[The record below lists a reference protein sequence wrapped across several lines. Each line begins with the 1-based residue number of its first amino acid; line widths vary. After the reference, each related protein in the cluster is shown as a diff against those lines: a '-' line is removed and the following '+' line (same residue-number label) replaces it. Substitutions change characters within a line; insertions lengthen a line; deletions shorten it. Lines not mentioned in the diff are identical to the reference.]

1 MTIKTVYNIL
11 QKYYNHYMN
20 VLSISGNLK
29 RIWQFA
35 SRAAGN
41 NPQKVTPIHLLYGC
55 SLATDSL
62 ACALLNSE
70 GITSEQIA
78 ATPPAFF
85 ADKNV
90 NEILNLAETQSMVFN
105 QPEIY
110 SEALLYVLCTKCK
123 QTKAVI
129 DKINFGATQRL
140 VQKIINAVEGVSTN
154 QSVTPKVINNQT
166 TTIIA
171 TNVAQKTDIS
181 ITNSTTQPATSSQAN
196 VSINAEL
203 SPLLLEYGQDLTAK
217 ARQGKI
223 DRIIGRDEETNHLIE
238 ILCRKT
244 KNNPVLI
251 GEAGVGKSAI
261 IEGLAK
267 RIVEQQV
274 PDILKNKIVYS
285 LDVGLLLGGSKYRGE
300 LEGRLNK
307 VLQELKNRDDIIL
320 FIDEIHN
327 IVASGNKEG
336 EMSVAEILKPAL
348 ARGTL
353 RCVGATTIDEYRQ
366 YIEKDPALERRFD
379 PVVVYPPTPEQ
390 TLEIL
395 EGLKSGFENYHHVQ
409 INHSALNAAVLLSNR
424 YIFDRNL
431 PDKAI
436 DVLDKACAKAQI
448 KAGHT
453 MQIITD
459 NEIATVV
466 SEMTKIP
473 LHKINSNDQ
482 KNLMNL
488 EKDLQTL
495 IIGQDKAISVVAK
508 AVRRNRSGINDA
520 NRPIGSFFFLG
531 RTGVGK
537 TEVCK
542 QLSQILY
549 DTEKAFIKL
558 DMSEFSEAHSVS
570 KLVGAP
576 PGYVG
581 YDDGSNLC
589 NRVRHNPYCLVL
601 FDEIEKAHPDIYNLM
616 LQILDEGRLTDSHGK
631 VVSFRNAIIVMTS
644 NVGVNEIPNDR
655 EVTPTEEEQFVLNGM
670 RKKFSPEFIN
680 RIDSV
685 VVFNT
690 LTQPDIEKIV
700 ALQMQKLTKRLS
712 AVNVS
717 LHYTDAV
724 ITWIAAHGY
733 QKNYGVRPI
742 RRLIQTQ
749 IEDKI
754 SEQIITD
761 QIHFADIDIIDDAV
775 VVQSKR

>member
-1 MTIKTVYNIL
+1 
-11 QKYYNHYMN
+11 MN
-20 VLSISGNLK
+20 ISGNLK
-29 RIWQFA
+29 RILDFA

-41 NPQKVTPIHLLYGC
+41 NPQKVAPIHLLYGC
-55 SLATDSL
+55 SLTTDSL
-62 ACALLNSE
+62 ACVILNSE
-70 GITSEQIA
+70 GITA
-78 ATPPAFF
+78 DLLAKTPPAFF

-90 NEILNLAETQSMVFN
+90 NQVLNMAETQSMVFN

-110 SEALLYVLCTKCK
+110 SEALLYVLCSQCK
-123 QTKAVI
+123 QSQAVVN
-129 DKINFGATQRL
+129 KINPGAAQRIL
-140 VQKIINAVEGVSTN
+140 QKIILAVEDTDMEKLA
-154 QSVTPKVINNQT
+154 QPR
-166 TTIIA
+166 TTIQPVKPVSQSTVVTTA
-171 TNVAQKTDIS
+171 QTPVTSVNSVRTNT
-181 ITNSTTQPATSSQAN
+181 ATSN
-196 VSINAEL
+196 EL

-223 DRIIGRDEETNHLIE
+223 DRIIGRDEETDRLIE

-267 RIVEQQV
+267 RIAEQKV
-274 PDILKNKIVYS
+274 PDNLLNKIVYS
-285 LDVGLLLGGSKYRGE
+285 LDIGLILGGSKYRGE

-307 VLQELKNRDDIIL
+307 VLQELKERDDIIL

-327 IVASGNKEG
+327 IVTSGNKEG
-336 EMSVAEILKPAL
+336 EMSVAEILKPVL

-353 RCVGATTIDEYRQ
+353 RCVGATTIDEYRL

-379 PVVVYPPTPEQ
+379 PVMVYPPTLEQ
-390 TLEIL
+390 TVEIL
-395 EGLKSGFENYHHVQ
+395 EGLQPSFENYHHVQ
-409 INHSALNAAVLLSNR
+409 INHSALKAAVLLSNR

-436 DVLDKACAKAQI
+436 DVLDKACAKARI
-448 KAGHT
+448 KSGHNLS
-453 MQIITD
+453 IITE
-459 NEIATVV
+459 NEIAVV
-466 SEMTKIP
+466 VAEITKIP
-473 LHKINSNDQ
+473 LNKINAHDQ

-488 EKDLQTL
+488 ENDLQSV
-495 IIGQDKAISVVAK
+495 IIGQDKAISAVAK

-570 KLVGAP
+570 KIVGAP

-589 NRVRHNPYCLVL
+589 NRVRRNPYCLVL
-601 FDEIEKAHPDIYNLM
+601 FDEIEKAHADIYNLM

-644 NVGVNEIPNDR
+644 NVGVSEIPTDH
-655 EVTPTEEEQFVLNGM
+655 EVSLDEEEQYIMNGM

-680 RIDSV
+680 RIDNI

-690 LTQPDIEKIV
+690 LTQTDIEKIV
-700 ALQMQKLTKRLS
+700 ALQMKKLTKRLA

-717 LHYTDAV
+717 MQYTDAV
-724 ITWIAAHGY
+724 ITWLAVHGY

-754 SEQIITD
+754 SEQIITE
-761 QIHFADIDIIDDAV
+761 QIHFAEIDIIDDAV

>member
-1 MTIKTVYNIL
+1 
-11 QKYYNHYMN
+11 MN
-20 VLSISGNLK
+20 VLNVSGNIK

-41 NPQKVTPIHLLYGC
+41 NPQKITPIHLLYAC

-62 ACALLNSE
+62 ACAFLNSE
-70 GITSEQIA
+70 GITAERIA
-78 ATPPAFF
+78 ETPPAFF
-85 ADKNV
+85 ADKTV
-90 NEILNLAETQSMVFN
+90 NEILTLAETQSMIFN

-110 SEALLYVLCTKCK
+110 SEALLWVLCSKCK
-123 QTKAVI
+123 QTKSVI
-129 DKINFGATQRL
+129 DKINPGATRRIM
-140 VQKIINAVEGVSTN
+140 QKIANEVGGEKTESPQPKTVSN
-154 QSVTPKVINNQT
+154 QPITVSPSRP
-166 TTIIA
+166 A
-171 TNVAQKTDIS
+171 TN
-181 ITNSTTQPATSSQAN
+181 TNSLSSVSSQPVPPN
-196 VSINAEL
+196 PTLNNNADL
-203 SPLLLEYGQDLTAK
+203 SPVLLDYGQDLTAK

-223 DRIIGRDEETNHLIE
+223 DRIIGRDDETNRLIE

-274 PDILKNKIVYS
+274 PDNLQNKIIYS
-285 LDVGLLLGGSKYRGE
+285 LDIGLLLGGSKYRGE

-307 VLQELKNRDDIIL
+307 VLQELKGRDDIIL

-327 IVASGNKEG
+327 IVTSGNKEG
-336 EMSVAEILKPAL
+336 EMSVGEILKPAL

-379 PVVVYPPTPEQ
+379 PVMVYPPTPEQ
-390 TLEIL
+390 TVTIL
-395 EGLKSGFENYHHVQ
+395 EGLAPSFENYHHVQ
-409 INHSALNAAVLLSNR
+409 INHSALTAAVLLSNR

-436 DVLDKACAKAQI
+436 DVLDQACAKTRI
-448 KAGHT
+448 KAGHNLST
-453 MQIITD
+453 ITD
-459 NEIATVV
+459 AEIATVV

-473 LHKINSNDQ
+473 LNKINTSDQ

-488 EKDLQTL
+488 EKDLQSI
-495 IIGQDKAISVVAK
+495 IIGQDKAIDVIAR
-508 AVRRNRSGINDA
+508 AIRRNRSGINDA
-520 NRPIGSFFFLG
+520 NRPIGTFFFLG

-558 DMSEFSEAHSVS
+558 DMSEFSESHSVS
-570 KLVGAP
+570 KMVGAP

-601 FDEIEKAHPDIYNLM
+601 FDEIEKAHTDIYNLM

-631 VVSFRNAIIVMTS
+631 VVSFRNALIVLTS
-644 NVGVNEIPNDR
+644 NVGVNLIPTDHD
-655 EVTPTEEEQFVLNGM
+655 VPPAEEEKYILSGM
-670 RKKFSPEFIN
+670 HQKFSPEFIN
-680 RIDSV
+680 RIDNV

-690 LTQPDIEKIV
+690 LTKTDIEKIA

-717 LHYTDAV
+717 LRYSDAV
-724 ITWIAAHGY
+724 ITWIAQHGY
-733 QKNYGVRPI
+733 QKDYGVRPI

-754 SEQIITD
+754 SEQIIAD
-761 QIHFADIDIIDDAV
+761 QIHYAVIDIVDDDV
-775 VVQSKR
+775 VVQSRR

>member
-1 MTIKTVYNIL
+1 
-11 QKYYNHYMN
+11 MN

-35 SRAAGN
+35 NRAAGN

-55 SLATDSL
+55 SLTTDSL
-62 ACALLNSE
+62 ACAFLNSE
-70 GITSEQIA
+70 GITSERIA

-85 ADKNV
+85 ADKTAD
-90 NEILNLAETQSMVFN
+90 EILNLAETQGMVFN

-123 QTKAVI
+123 QTKAAI
-129 DKINFGATQRL
+129 DKINPGASKRI
-140 VQKIINAVEGVSTN
+140 VQKIINEIEGVSVEKTQQSRVTN
-154 QSVTPKVINNQT
+154 YQSVSNSTPQ
-166 TTIIA
+166 
-171 TNVAQKTDIS
+171 
-181 ITNSTTQPATSSQAN
+181 TNSNLMVNKNSERVTVPNSTVVTAG
-196 VSINAEL
+196 L
-203 SPLLLEYGQDLTAK
+203 SPLLSEYGQDLTTK

-274 PDILKNKIVYS
+274 PENLQNKIVYS

-307 VLQELKNRDDIIL
+307 VLQELKSRDDIIL

-336 EMSVAEILKPAL
+336 EMSVAEILKPVL

-353 RCVGATTIDEYRQ
+353 RCVGATTIDEYRE

-379 PVVVYPPTPEQ
+379 PVMVYPPTLEQ
-390 TLEIL
+390 TVEIL
-395 EGLKSGFENYHHVQ
+395 EGLKSSFENYHKVQ

-436 DVLDKACAKAQI
+436 DVLDKACAKTKI
-448 KAGHT
+448 KAGHNLST
-453 MQIITD
+453 ITD
-459 NEIATVV
+459 NEIATVI

-473 LHKINSNDQ
+473 LNKINADDQ

-488 EKDLQTL
+488 EKDLQAI
-495 IIGQDKAISVVAK
+495 IIGQNKAISVVAK
-508 AVRRNRSGINDA
+508 AIRRNRSGINDA

-570 KLVGAP
+570 KIVGAP

-581 YDDGSNLC
+581 YSDGSNLC
-589 NRVRHNPYCLVL
+589 NRVRRNPYCLVL
-601 FDEIEKAHPDIYNLM
+601 FDEIEKAHSDIYNLM

-631 VVSFRNAIIVMTS
+631 VVSFRNALIVLTS
-644 NVGVNEIPNDR
+644 NVGVNEIPNDC
-655 EVTPTEEEQFVLNGM
+655 ELTPEEEEQYILEGM

-680 RIDSV
+680 RIDNV

-690 LTQPDIEKIV
+690 LTQSDIEKIV

-717 LHYTDAV
+717 MHYTDAV
-724 ITWIAAHGY
+724 VTWLAIHGY

-754 SEQIITD
+754 SEQIITE
-761 QIHFADIDIIDDAV
+761 QIHFAEIDIVNDAV
-775 VVQSKR
+775 VVQSRR

>member
-1 MTIKTVYNIL
+1 MIN
-11 QKYYNHYMN
+11 
-20 VLSISGNLK
+20 ISGNLK
-29 RIWQFA
+29 RIWDFA
-35 SRAAGN
+35 LRAAGN
-41 NPQKVTPIHLLYGC
+41 NPQKVAPIHLLYGC
-55 SLATDSL
+55 SLVTDSL
-62 ACALLNSE
+62 ACVFLNSE
-70 GITSEQIA
+70 GVTSERIA

-85 ADKNV
+85 ADKTV
-90 NEILNLAETQSMVFN
+90 NQILTMAETQSMIFN

-110 SEALLYVLCTKCK
+110 SEALLYVLCSKCK

-129 DKINFGATQRL
+129 DKINAGAAQRIM
-140 VQKIINAVEGVSTN
+140 QKIINEVEGVTVPKSA
-154 QSVTPKVINNQT
+154 SVKPISQHTTPRPSAVS
-166 TTIIA
+166 
-171 TNVAQKTDIS
+171 NVTRQVS
-181 ITNSTTQPATSSQAN
+181 QNSETHTSNSM
-196 VSINAEL
+196 NADL
-203 SPLLLEYGQDLTAK
+203 SSVLLEYGQDLTAK

-223 DRIIGRDEETNHLIE
+223 DKIIGRDEETSQLIE

-274 PDILKNKIVYS
+274 PDNLQDKIVYS

-307 VLQELKNRDDIIL
+307 ILQELKDRDDIIL

-327 IVASGNKEG
+327 IVASGNKDG

-353 RCVGATTIDEYRQ
+353 RCVGATTIDEYRM

-379 PVVVYPPTPEQ
+379 PVMVYAPTLEQ
-390 TLEIL
+390 TVEIL
-395 EGLKSGFENYHHVQ
+395 EGLKPGFENYHKVQ

-436 DVLDKACAKAQI
+436 DVLDKACAKARI
-448 KAGHT
+448 KAGHGMST
-453 MQIITD
+453 ITD
-459 NEIATVV
+459 TDIATVIA
-466 SEMTKIP
+466 EMTKIP
-473 LHKINSNDQ
+473 LNKINANDQ
-482 KNLMNL
+482 KNLMDL
-488 EKDLQTL
+488 EKDLQAV
-495 IIGQDKAISVVAK
+495 IIGQDKAISAVAK

-558 DMSEFSEAHSVS
+558 DMSEFSEPHSVS
-570 KLVGAP
+570 KLVGAA

-601 FDEIEKAHPDIYNLM
+601 FDEIEKAHSDIYNLM

-631 VVSFRNAIIVMTS
+631 VTSFRNALIVMTS
-644 NVGVNEIPNDR
+644 NVGVSEIPNDR
-655 EVTPTEEEQFVLNGM
+655 DLKPEEEEKYILDGM

-680 RIDSV
+680 RIDNV

-690 LTQPDIEKIV
+690 LTRDDIEKIV
-700 ALQMQKLTKRLS
+700 ALQMQKLSKRLA
-712 AVNVS
+712 AVNVTM
-717 LHYTDAV
+717 HYTDAV
-724 ITWIAAHGY
+724 VSWIAEHGY

-749 IEDKI
+749 IEDKV
-754 SEQIITD
+754 SEQIITE
-761 QIHFADIDIIDDAV
+761 QIHFADIDIVDDAV
-775 VVQSKR
+775 VVQSRR

>member
-1 MTIKTVYNIL
+1 
-11 QKYYNHYMN
+11 MN
-20 VLSISGNLK
+20 VLRVSDNLK

-41 NPQKVTPIHLLYGC
+41 NPSKITPIHLLYAC

-62 ACALLNSE
+62 ACGFLNSE
-70 GITSEQIA
+70 GITSERIA
-78 ATPPAFF
+78 ATPAAFF
-85 ADKNV
+85 ADKTV
-90 NEILNLAETQSMVFN
+90 DEILTLAETQSMIVN

-110 SEALLYVLCTKCK
+110 SEAILWVLCSKCK
-123 QTKAVI
+123 QTKSVI
-129 DKINFGATQRL
+129 DKINAGASRRII
-140 VQKIINAVEGVSTN
+140 QKIMNYYAAEKTSGQIVQPKNVNRPMIDSTPIQPIEPIRETQTPH
-154 QSVTPKVINNQT
+154 QS
-166 TTIIA
+166 
-171 TNVAQKTDIS
+171 
-181 ITNSTTQPATSSQAN
+181 TSSQSS
-196 VSINAEL
+196 VVDNAEL
-203 SPLLLEYGQDLTAK
+203 SPLLLSYGLDLTAK

-223 DRIIGRDEETNHLIE
+223 DRIIGRDQETERLIE

-274 PDILKNKIVYS
+274 PENLQNKIIYA
-285 LDVGLLLGGSKYRGE
+285 LDIGLLLGGSKYRGE

-307 VLQELKNRDDIIL
+307 ILQELNSRDDIIL

-327 IVASGNKEG
+327 IVTSGNKEG
-336 EMSVAEILKPAL
+336 EMGVGEILKPAL
-348 ARGTL
+348 ARGML

-379 PVVVYPPTPEQ
+379 PVMVYPPTPEQ
-390 TLEIL
+390 TVEIL
-395 EGLKSGFENYHHVQ
+395 QGLAPSFENFHKVK
-409 INHSALNAAVLLSNR
+409 INYSALTAAVLLSNR

-436 DVLDKACAKAQI
+436 DVLDKACAKVKI
-448 KAGHT
+448 KAEHGVST
-453 MQIITD
+453 ITEA
-459 NEIATVV
+459 EIAMVV
-466 SEMTKIP
+466 AEMTKIP
-473 LHKINSNDQ
+473 LNKISVHDQ

-488 EKDLQTL
+488 EKDLQAT
-495 IIGQDKAISVVAK
+495 IIGQDKAISTIAK
-508 AVRRNRSGINDA
+508 VVRRNRSGINDA

-542 QLSQILY
+542 QLSQILH

-558 DMSEFSEAHSVS
+558 DMSEFSESHSVS

-601 FDEIEKAHPDIYNLM
+601 FDEIEKANQDIYNLM

-644 NVGVNEIPNDR
+644 NVGVNEIPTNR
-655 EVTPTEEEQFVLNGM
+655 EITPEEEEQYILNGM

-680 RIDSV
+680 RIDNV

-690 LTQPDIEKIV
+690 LTQNDIEKIV
-700 ALQMQKLTKRLS
+700 ELQMQKLAKRLS

-717 LHYTDAV
+717 LQYTDAV
-724 ITWIAAHGY
+724 VTWVAQHGY

-742 RRLIQTQ
+742 RRLIQSQ

-754 SEQIITD
+754 SEQIITE
-761 QIHFADIDIIDDAV
+761 QIHFTSIDIVDDKIE
-775 VVQSKR
+775 VQSRR

>member
-1 MTIKTVYNIL
+1 
-11 QKYYNHYMN
+11 MN
-20 VLSISGNLK
+20 ISGNLK
-29 RIWQFA
+29 RILDFA
-35 SRAAGN
+35 SRGAGN
-41 NPQKVTPIHLLYGC
+41 NPQKVAPIHLLYGC
-55 SLATDSL
+55 SLTTDSL
-62 ACALLNSE
+62 AFILLESE
-70 GITSEQIA
+70 GITSERIA

-90 NEILNLAETQSMVFN
+90 NQILTMAETQSMVFN

-110 SEALLYVLCTKCK
+110 SEALLYVLCSKCK
-123 QTKAVI
+123 QTQGVI
-129 DKINFGATQRL
+129 NKINPGAAQRIL
-140 VQKIINAVEGVSTN
+140 QKIVNAVENVNSGKNVMPTSKPKPMSTVVSVSKQTVTN
-154 QSVTPKVINNQT
+154 NN
-166 TTIIA
+166 
-171 TNVAQKTDIS
+171 
-181 ITNSTTQPATSSQAN
+181 TSNKSAVVN
-196 VSINAEL
+196 DVL
-203 SPLLLEYGQDLTAK
+203 SPVLLEYGQDLTAK

-223 DRIIGRDEETNHLIE
+223 DKIIGRDEETNRLIE

-274 PDILKNKIVYS
+274 PDNLQNKIIYS

-307 VLQELKNRDDIIL
+307 VLQELKDRDDIIL

-327 IVASGNKEG
+327 IVTSGNKEG
-336 EMSVAEILKPAL
+336 EMSVAEILKPTL
-348 ARGTL
+348 ARGNL
-353 RCVGATTIDEYRQ
+353 RCVGATTIDEYHL

-379 PVVVYPPTPEQ
+379 PVMVYPPTLEQ
-390 TLEIL
+390 TVEIL
-395 EGLKSGFENYHHVQ
+395 EGLKPSFENYHKVQ
-409 INHSALNAAVLLSNR
+409 INYSAMKAAVLLSNR

-436 DVLDKACAKAQI
+436 DVLDKACAKAHI
-448 KAGHT
+448 KAGNNLSN
-453 MQIITD
+453 I
-459 NEIATVV
+459 NENDIAAVI

-473 LHKINSNDQ
+473 LNKINADDK

-488 EKDLQTL
+488 ESDLQAV
-495 IIGQDKAISVVAK
+495 IIGQDKAISAVAR
-508 AVRRNRSGINDA
+508 AIRRNRSGINDA

-542 QLSQILY
+542 QLSQMLF
-549 DTEKAFIKL
+549 DSEKALIKL
-558 DMSEFSEAHSVS
+558 DMSEFSESHSVS
-570 KLVGAP
+570 KIIGAP
-576 PGYVG
+576 PGYAG
-581 YDDGSNLC
+581 YNDGSNLC

-616 LQILDEGRLTDSHGK
+616 LQILDEGRLTDAHGK
-631 VVSFRNAIIVMTS
+631 VVSFRNALIVMTS
-644 NVGVNEIPNDR
+644 NVGVNEIPVDR
-655 EVTPTEEEQFVLNGM
+655 EVTPVEEEQYIMNGM

-680 RIDSV
+680 RIDNI

-690 LTQPDIEKIV
+690 LTQSDIEKIV
-700 ALQMQKLTKRLS
+700 ALQMEKLTKRLS

-717 LHYTDAV
+717 LQYTDAV
-724 ITWIAAHGY
+724 VTWIAKHGY

-749 IEDKI
+749 IEDRISEKII
-754 SEQIITD
+754 SEQI
-761 QIHFADIDIIDDAV
+761 HFVEIDVVDDEV

>member
-1 MTIKTVYNIL
+1 MIN
-11 QKYYNHYMN
+11 
-20 VLSISGNLK
+20 ISGNLT

-35 SRAAGN
+35 LRAAGS
-41 NPQKVTPIHLLYGC
+41 NPQKVAPIHLLYGC
-55 SLATDSL
+55 SLVTDSL

-70 GITSEQIA
+70 GVTAERLT

-90 NEILNLAETQSMVFN
+90 NQILSMAETQSMLFN

-110 SEALLYVLCTKCK
+110 SESLLYVLCSKCK

-129 DKINFGATQRL
+129 DKINPGASQRIL
-140 VQKIINAVEGVSTN
+140 QKIINTVEGISVPKTVQPKIASQFVVKNPVQNNTITAGA
-154 QSVTPKVINNQT
+154 SVTAHKSISNSSAVNN
-166 TTIIA
+166 
-171 TNVAQKTDIS
+171 
-181 ITNSTTQPATSSQAN
+181 
-196 VSINAEL
+196 L
-203 SPLLLEYGQDLTAK
+203 SPVLLEYGQDLTAK
-217 ARQGKI
+217 ARHGKI
-223 DRIIGRDEETNHLIE
+223 DRIIGRDDETNHLIE

-267 RIVEQQV
+267 RIVDQQV
-274 PDILKNKIVYS
+274 PDNLQNKLIYS

-307 VLQELKNRDDIIL
+307 VLQELKDRDDIIL

-327 IVASGNKEG
+327 IVASGNKDG

-348 ARGTL
+348 ARGSL

-379 PVVVYPPTPEQ
+379 PVMVYPPTLEQ
-390 TLEIL
+390 TVEIL
-395 EGLKSGFENYHHVQ
+395 EGLKPSFENYHKVQ
-409 INHSALNAAVLLSNR
+409 INHSALKAAVLLSNR

-436 DVLDKACAKAQI
+436 DVLDKACAKARI
-448 KAGHT
+448 KAQNSLST
-453 MQIITD
+453 ITD
-459 NEIATVV
+459 SDIATVV

-473 LHKINSNDQ
+473 LNKINANDQ
-482 KNLMNL
+482 KNLMDL
-488 EKDLQTL
+488 EKDLQSV
-495 IIGQDKAISVVAK
+495 IVGQDKAISVVAK

-631 VVSFRNAIIVMTS
+631 VVSFRNALIVMTS
-644 NVGVNEIPNDR
+644 NVGVSEVPTDR
-655 EVTPTEEEQFVLNGM
+655 DITPAEEEKYILDGM

-690 LTQPDIEKIV
+690 LTQTDIEKIV
-700 ALQMQKLTKRLS
+700 ALQMQKLSKRLA

-717 LHYTDAV
+717 MHYTDAV
-724 ITWIAAHGY
+724 VTWLAVHGY

-754 SEQIITD
+754 SEHIITD
-761 QIHFADIDIIDDAV
+761 QIHFAEIDVVDDAI

>member
-1 MTIKTVYNIL
+1 
-11 QKYYNHYMN
+11 MN
-20 VLSISGNLK
+20 ISGNLR
-29 RIWQFA
+29 RIWNFA
-35 SRAAGN
+35 LRAARN

-62 ACALLNSE
+62 ACAVLNSE
-70 GITSEQIA
+70 GITSERIA

-85 ADKNV
+85 ADKTV
-90 NEILNLAETQSMVFN
+90 DQILNMAETQSMVFN

-129 DKINFGATQRL
+129 DKINYGASKRIL
-140 VQKIINAVEGVSTN
+140 QKIDSAVNGTISTKPVPSPVQPVSM
-154 QSVTPKVINNQT
+154 SNNQNSAVSVSNT
-166 TTIIA
+166 VSHQTI
-171 TNVAQKTDIS
+171 
-181 ITNSTTQPATSSQAN
+181 STMSKNTSSVVKEN
-196 VSINAEL
+196 L
-203 SPLLLEYGQDLTAK
+203 SPLLLDYGQDLTAK

-223 DRIIGRDEETNHLIE
+223 EKIIGRDDETNHLIE

-274 PDILKNKIVYS
+274 PDNLQNKIVYS
-285 LDVGLLLGGSKYRGE
+285 LDVGLLLGGAKYRGE

-307 VLQELKNRDDIIL
+307 VLQELKERDDIIL

-327 IVASGNKEG
+327 IVTSGNKEG

-379 PVVVYPPTPEQ
+379 PVMVYPPTLEQ

-395 EGLKSGFENYHHVQ
+395 EGLKPSFENYHKVQ
-409 INHSALNAAVLLSNR
+409 INHSALNAAVLMSNR

-436 DVLDKACAKAQI
+436 DVLDKACAKARI
-448 KAGHT
+448 KSVHSLSA
-453 MQIITD
+453 ITETD
-459 NEIATVV
+459 IAAVI

-473 LHKINSNDQ
+473 LNKINSNDQ

-488 EKDLQTL
+488 EKDLQSI

-558 DMSEFSEAHSVS
+558 DMSEFSESHSVS

-601 FDEIEKAHPDIYNLM
+601 FDEIEKAHTDIYNLM

-631 VVSFRNAIIVMTS
+631 VVSFRNALIVMTS
-644 NVGVNEIPNDR
+644 NVGVSEIPTDR
-655 EVTPTEEEQFVLNGM
+655 DVTQEEEEQFILNGM

-690 LTQPDIEKIV
+690 LTQSDIEKIV
-700 ALQMQKLTKRLS
+700 ALQMQKLAKRLS
-712 AVNVS
+712 AASVNVS
-717 LHYTDAV
+717 MHYTDAV
-724 ITWIAAHGY
+724 VTWIAAHGY

-754 SEQIITD
+754 SELIITN
-761 QIHFADIDIIDDAV
+761 QIHFADVDVVDDAI
-775 VVQSKR
+775 VVQSRR

>member
-1 MTIKTVYNIL
+1 
-11 QKYYNHYMN
+11 MN
-20 VLSISGNLK
+20 VLGISGNLK
-29 RIWQFA
+29 RILQFA

-55 SLATDSL
+55 SLTTDSL
-62 ACALLNSE
+62 ACIFLNSE
-70 GITSEQIA
+70 GITTERIA

-85 ADKNV
+85 ADKTV
-90 NEILNLAETQSMVFN
+90 DQILNLAETQSMIFN
-105 QPEIY
+105 QSEIY
-110 SEALLYVLCTKCK
+110 SESLLYILCTKCK

-129 DKINFGATQRL
+129 DKISSGATQRI
-140 VQKIINAVEGVSTN
+140 VQKILNEIDGTTTDNVKPVQQKFIS
-154 QSVTPKVINNQT
+154 QT
-166 TTIIA
+166 TMTS
-171 TNVAQKTDIS
+171 QSKMPIS
-181 ITNSTTQPATSSQAN
+181 STGLSSQETASSVHTSSSSATD
-196 VSINAEL
+196 L
-203 SPLLLEYGQDLTAK
+203 STLLLDYGQDLTAK

-223 DRIIGRDEETNHLIE
+223 DRIIGRDDETNHLIE

-267 RIVEQQV
+267 RIVEEQV
-274 PDILKNKIVYS
+274 PDDLRNKIIYS
-285 LDVGLLLGGSKYRGE
+285 LDIGLLLGGSKYRGE

-307 VLQELKNRDDIIL
+307 VLQELKGRDDIIL

-327 IVASGNKEG
+327 IVTSGNKEG

-353 RCVGATTIDEYRQ
+353 RCVGATTIDEYRR

-379 PVVVYPPTPEQ
+379 PVIVYPPTLEQ
-390 TLEIL
+390 TVEIL
-395 EGLKSGFENYHHVQ
+395 EGLKPSFENYHKIQ
-409 INHSALNAAVLLSNR
+409 INHSALKAAVLLSNR

-436 DVLDKACAKAQI
+436 DVLDKACAKAKI
-448 KAGHT
+448 KAGHNLP
-453 MQIITD
+453 IITD
-459 NEIATVV
+459 NDIATVIA
-466 SEMTKIP
+466 EMTKIP
-473 LHKINSNDQ
+473 LNKINTHDQ

-488 EKDLQTL
+488 EADLQSI
-495 IIGQDKAISVVAK
+495 IIGQNKAISAVAK

-558 DMSEFSEAHSVS
+558 DMSEFSESHSVS

-601 FDEIEKAHPDIYNLM
+601 FDEIEKAHTDIYNLM

-631 VVSFRNAIIVMTS
+631 VVSFRNALIVMTS
-644 NVGVNEIPNDR
+644 NVGVSEIPTNR
-655 EVTPTEEEQFVLNGM
+655 EVTPEEEEQFILEGM

-680 RIDSV
+680 RIDNV

-690 LTQPDIEKIV
+690 LTQVDIEKIV
-700 ALQMQKLTKRLS
+700 ALQMQKLGKRLT
-712 AVNVS
+712 AVNVNMN
-717 LHYTDAV
+717 YTDAV
-724 ITWIAAHGY
+724 VTWLAVHGY
-733 QKNYGVRPI
+733 QKDYGVRPI

-754 SEQIITD
+754 SEQIITN
-761 QIHFADIDIIDDAV
+761 QIHFVDIDIVDDAV
-775 VVQSKR
+775 VVQSRR

>member
-1 MTIKTVYNIL
+1 
-11 QKYYNHYMN
+11 MN
-20 VLSISGNLK
+20 ISGNLK
-29 RIWQFA
+29 RILDFA
-35 SRAAGN
+35 SRAASN
-41 NPQKVTPIHLLYGC
+41 NPQKVAPIHLLYGC
-55 SLATDSL
+55 SLTTDSL
-62 ACALLNSE
+62 ACAILNSE
-70 GITSEQIA
+70 GITA
-78 ATPPAFF
+78 DVLAKTPPAFF

-90 NEILNLAETQSMVFN
+90 NQVLNMAETQSMVFN

-110 SEALLYVLCTKCK
+110 SEALLYVLCSQCK
-123 QTKAVI
+123 QSQAVVN
-129 DKINFGATQRL
+129 KINPGAAQRIL
-140 VQKIINAVEGVSTN
+140 QKVILAVEDTDMEKLAQTRTTIQPVKPVSLSTVVTTAQTQVTSVNSVSTN
-154 QSVTPKVINNQT
+154 T
-166 TTIIA
+166 A
-171 TNVAQKTDIS
+171 TND
-181 ITNSTTQPATSSQAN
+181 
-196 VSINAEL
+196 EL

-223 DRIIGRDEETNHLIE
+223 DRIIGRDEETDRLIE

-267 RIVEQQV
+267 RIVEQKV
-274 PDILKNKIVYS
+274 PDNLLNKIVYS
-285 LDVGLLLGGSKYRGE
+285 LDIGLILGGSKYRGE

-307 VLQELKNRDDIIL
+307 VLQELKERDDIIL

-327 IVASGNKEG
+327 IVTSGNKEG
-336 EMSVAEILKPAL
+336 EMSVAEILKPVL

-353 RCVGATTIDEYRQ
+353 RCVGATTIDEYRL

-379 PVVVYPPTPEQ
+379 PVMVYPPTLEQ
-390 TLEIL
+390 TVEIL
-395 EGLKSGFENYHHVQ
+395 EGLQPSFENYHHVQ
-409 INHSALNAAVLLSNR
+409 INHSALKAAVLLSNR

-436 DVLDKACAKAQI
+436 DVLDKACAKARI
-448 KAGHT
+448 KSGHNLS
-453 MQIITD
+453 IITE
-459 NEIATVV
+459 NEIAVV
-466 SEMTKIP
+466 VAEITKIP
-473 LHKINSNDQ
+473 LNKINAHDQ

-488 EKDLQTL
+488 EKDLQAI
-495 IIGQDKAISVVAK
+495 IIGQDKAISAVAK

-570 KLVGAP
+570 KIVGAP

-589 NRVRHNPYCLVL
+589 NRVRRNPYCLVL
-601 FDEIEKAHPDIYNLM
+601 FDEIEKAHADIYNLM

-644 NVGVNEIPNDR
+644 NVGVGEIPTDH
-655 EVTPTEEEQFVLNGM
+655 EVSLDEEEQYIMNGM

-680 RIDSV
+680 RIDNI

-690 LTQPDIEKIV
+690 LTQTDIEKIV
-700 ALQMQKLTKRLS
+700 AIQMKKLTKRLA

-717 LHYTDAV
+717 MQYTDPV
-724 ITWIAAHGY
+724 ITWLAVHGY

-742 RRLIQTQ
+742 RRLMQTQ

-754 SEQIITD
+754 SEQIITE
-761 QIHFADIDIIDDAV
+761 QIHFVEIDIVDDAV

>member
-1 MTIKTVYNIL
+1 
-11 QKYYNHYMN
+11 MN

-35 SRAAGN
+35 NRAAGN

-55 SLATDSL
+55 SLTTDSL
-62 ACALLNSE
+62 ACAILNSE
-70 GITSEQIA
+70 GITAERIA

-123 QTKAVI
+123 QTKSVI
-129 DKINFGATQRL
+129 DKINFGASKRI
-140 VQKIINAVEGVSTN
+140 VQKIANTVAGVSIEKPVQAKPVN
-154 QSVTPKVINNQT
+154 QPVITPIVNEQPAVTPSARSVTQSSSTHTNINVG
-166 TTIIA
+166 A
-171 TNVAQKTDIS
+171 G
-181 ITNSTTQPATSSQAN
+181 
-196 VSINAEL
+196 L
-203 SPLLLEYGQDLTAK
+203 SPLLLEYGQDLTEK

-223 DRIIGRDEETNHLIE
+223 DRIIGRDEETNQLIE

-267 RIVEQQV
+267 RIVDQQV
-274 PDILKNKIVYS
+274 PEILQNQIVYS

-307 VLQELKNRDDIIL
+307 VLQELKERDDIIL

-327 IVASGNKEG
+327 IVTSGNKEG
-336 EMSVAEILKPAL
+336 EMSVAEILKPTL
-348 ARGTL
+348 ARGNL
-353 RCVGATTIDEYRQ
+353 RCVGATTIDEYHL

-379 PVVVYPPTPEQ
+379 PVMVYPPTLEQ
-390 TLEIL
+390 AVEIL
-395 EGLKSGFENYHHVQ
+395 QGLQPSFENYHHVQ
-409 INHSALNAAVLLSNR
+409 INQSALNAAVLLSNR

-448 KAGHT
+448 KSGHSLS
-453 MQIITD
+453 IITD
-459 NEIATVV
+459 NDIATVIA
-466 SEMTKIP
+466 EMTKIP
-473 LHKINSNDQ
+473 VDKINANDQ

-488 EKDLQTL
+488 EKDLQAV
-495 IIGQDKAISVVAK
+495 IIGQDKAINAVAR
-508 AVRRNRSGINDA
+508 AIRRNRSGINDA

-542 QLSQILY
+542 QLSQMLY
-549 DTEKAFIKL
+549 DTEKSFIKL
-558 DMSEFSEAHSVS
+558 DMSEFSESHSVS
-570 KLVGAP
+570 KIVGAP
-576 PGYVG
+576 PGYAG
-581 YDDGSNLC
+581 YEDGSNLC

-601 FDEIEKAHPDIYNLM
+601 FDEIEKAHPDVYNLM

-631 VVSFRNAIIVMTS
+631 VTSFRNALIVMTS
-644 NVGVNEIPNDR
+644 NVGVSEIPADC
-655 EVTPTEEEQFVLNGM
+655 EVTSAEEEQYIMNGM

-680 RIDSV
+680 RIDNI

-690 LTQPDIEKIV
+690 LTQTDIEKIV
-700 ALQMQKLTKRLS
+700 DLQMKKLAKRLS
-712 AVNVS
+712 AVNVKMQYS
-717 LHYTDAV
+717 EAV
-724 ITWIAAHGY
+724 VTWIAEHGY
-733 QKNYGVRPI
+733 QRNYGVRPI

-754 SEQIITD
+754 SEQIISE
-761 QIHFADIDIIDDAV
+761 QIHFADIDIVDDAV

>member
-1 MTIKTVYNIL
+1 
-11 QKYYNHYMN
+11 MN
-20 VLSISGNLK
+20 ISGNLK
-29 RIWQFA
+29 RILDFA

-41 NPQKVTPIHLLYGC
+41 NPQKVAPIHLLYGC
-55 SLATDSL
+55 SLTTDSL
-62 ACALLNSE
+62 ACVILNSE
-70 GITSEQIA
+70 GITA
-78 ATPPAFF
+78 DLLAKTPPAFF

-90 NEILNLAETQSMVFN
+90 NQVLNMAETQSMVFN

-110 SEALLYVLCTKCK
+110 SEALLYVLCSQCK
-123 QTKAVI
+123 QSQAVVN
-129 DKINFGATQRL
+129 KINPGAAQRIL
-140 VQKIINAVEGVSTN
+140 QKIILAVEDTDMEKLA
-154 QSVTPKVINNQT
+154 QPR
-166 TTIIA
+166 TTIQPVKPVSQSTVVTTA
-171 TNVAQKTDIS
+171 QTPVTSVNSVRTNT
-181 ITNSTTQPATSSQAN
+181 ATSN
-196 VSINAEL
+196 EL

-223 DRIIGRDEETNHLIE
+223 DRIIGRDEETDRLIE

-267 RIVEQQV
+267 RIAEQKV
-274 PDILKNKIVYS
+274 PDNLLNKIVYS
-285 LDVGLLLGGSKYRGE
+285 LDIGLILGGSKYRGE

-307 VLQELKNRDDIIL
+307 VLQELKERDDIIL

-327 IVASGNKEG
+327 IVTSGNKEG
-336 EMSVAEILKPAL
+336 EMSVAEILKPVL

-353 RCVGATTIDEYRQ
+353 RCVGATTIDEYRL

-379 PVVVYPPTPEQ
+379 PVMVYPPTLEQ
-390 TLEIL
+390 TVEIL
-395 EGLKSGFENYHHVQ
+395 EGLQPSFENYHHVQ
-409 INHSALNAAVLLSNR
+409 INHSALKAAVLLSNR

-436 DVLDKACAKAQI
+436 DVLDKACAKARI
-448 KAGHT
+448 KSGHNLS
-453 MQIITD
+453 IITE
-459 NEIATVV
+459 NEIAVV
-466 SEMTKIP
+466 VAEITKIP
-473 LHKINSNDQ
+473 LNKINAHDQ

-488 EKDLQTL
+488 ENDLQSV
-495 IIGQDKAISVVAK
+495 IIGQDKAISAVAK

-570 KLVGAP
+570 KIVGAP

-589 NRVRHNPYCLVL
+589 NRVRRNPYCLVL
-601 FDEIEKAHPDIYNLM
+601 FDEIEKAHADIYNLM

-644 NVGVNEIPNDR
+644 NVGVSELPTDH
-655 EVTPTEEEQFVLNGM
+655 EVSLDEEEQYIMNGM

-680 RIDSV
+680 RIDNI

-690 LTQPDIEKIV
+690 LTQTDIEKIV
-700 ALQMQKLTKRLS
+700 ALQMKKLTKRLA

-717 LHYTDAV
+717 MQYTDAV
-724 ITWIAAHGY
+724 ITWLAVHGY

-754 SEQIITD
+754 SEQIITE
-761 QIHFADIDIIDDAV
+761 QIHFAEIDIIDDAV

>member
-1 MTIKTVYNIL
+1 
-11 QKYYNHYMN
+11 MN
-20 VLSISGNLK
+20 VLNISGNLK
-29 RIWQFA
+29 RIWHFA
-35 SRAAGN
+35 NRAAGN
-41 NPQKVTPIHLLYGC
+41 NPRKVTPIHLLYGC
-55 SLATDSL
+55 SLASDSL
-62 ACALLNSE
+62 ACAILNSE
-70 GITSEQIA
+70 GITAERIA

-85 ADKNV
+85 ADKTV
-90 NEILNLAETQSMVFN
+90 DEILNLAETQSMIFN

-110 SEALLYVLCTKCK
+110 SESLLCVLCSKCK
-123 QTKAVI
+123 QTKAAI
-129 DKINFGATQRL
+129 DKINPGASQRIL
-140 VQKIINAVEGVSTN
+140 QKIMNQVGGEKSTPQKVVSQPAIKST
-154 QSVTPKVINNQT
+154 TTQT
-166 TTIIA
+166 TPTPSPIPTA
-171 TNVAQKTDIS
+171 SQSSSTRTPVSDSTD
-181 ITNSTTQPATSSQAN
+181 
-196 VSINAEL
+196 L
-203 SPLLLEYGQDLTAK
+203 SPVLLEYGLDLTAK

-223 DRIIGRDEETNHLIE
+223 DRIIGRDEETEQLIE

-274 PDILKNKIVYS
+274 PDNLQNKIVYS
-285 LDVGLLLGGSKYRGE
+285 LDIGLLLGGSKYRGE

-307 VLQELKNRDDIIL
+307 ILQELKDRDDIIL

-379 PVVVYPPTPEQ
+379 PVMVYPPTPEQ
-390 TLEIL
+390 TVAIL
-395 EGLKSGFENYHHVQ
+395 QGLQPGFENYHKVQ

-436 DVLDKACAKAQI
+436 DVLDKACAKAKI
-448 KAGHT
+448 KAGHNNP
-453 MQIITD
+453 IITD
-459 NEIATVV
+459 AEIATVV

-473 LHKINSNDQ
+473 LNKINTSDQ

-488 EKDLQTL
+488 EKDLQAV
-495 IIGQDKAISVVAK
+495 IIGQDKAISAVAK

-542 QLSQILY
+542 QLSQMLY

-558 DMSEFSEAHSVS
+558 DMSEFSESHSVS
-570 KLVGAP
+570 KMVGAP

-601 FDEIEKAHPDIYNLM
+601 FDEIEKAHADIYNLM

-631 VVSFRNAIIVMTS
+631 VVSFKNALIVMTS
-644 NVGVNEIPNDR
+644 NVGVSEIPTDR
-655 EVTPTEEEQFVLNGM
+655 EVTPEQEEQYIMEGLH
-670 RKKFSPEFIN
+670 KKFSPEFIN
-680 RIDSV
+680 RIDNV

-690 LTQPDIEKIV
+690 LTQADTEKIV
-700 ALQMQKLTKRLS
+700 ALQMQKLSKRLS
-712 AVNVS
+712 AVNVTM
-717 LHYTDAV
+717 HYSDAV
-724 ITWIAAHGY
+724 VTWLAMHGY

-761 QIHFADIDIIDDAV
+761 QIHFVSIDIVDDV
-775 VVQSKR
+775 VEVQSRRW

>member
-1 MTIKTVYNIL
+1 
-11 QKYYNHYMN
+11 MN

-35 SRAAGN
+35 TRAAKD

-55 SLATDSL
+55 SLVTDSL
-62 ACALLNSE
+62 ACAILNSE
-70 GITSEQIA
+70 GITTERIV

-85 ADKNV
+85 ADKTV
-90 NEILNLAETQSMVFN
+90 NEILKMAETQGMVFN

-129 DKINFGATQRL
+129 DKINPGASKRI
-140 VQKIINAVEGVSTN
+140 VQKIINTVDGIVAEKPIQAKTIN
-154 QSVTPKVINNQT
+154 QPIQPVTPVQ
-166 TTIIA
+166 
-171 TNVAQKTDIS
+171 TNVT
-181 ITNSTTQPATSSQAN
+181 TSSRPAVQSTPISHSATTAN
-196 VSINAEL
+196 TDL
-203 SPLLLEYGQDLTAK
+203 SQTLLDYGQDLTAK

-274 PDILKNKIVYS
+274 PDDLQNKIIYS

-307 VLQELKNRDDIIL
+307 VLQELKDRDDIIL

-327 IVASGNKEG
+327 IVTSGNKEG

-353 RCVGATTIDEYRQ
+353 RCVGATTIDEYRL

-379 PVVVYPPTPEQ
+379 PVMVYPPTLEQ
-390 TLEIL
+390 TVEIL
-395 EGLKSGFENYHHVQ
+395 QGLKPSFENYHHVQ
-409 INHSALNAAVLLSNR
+409 INQSALNAAVLLSNR

-436 DVLDKACAKAQI
+436 DVLDKACAKSRI
-448 KAGHT
+448 KAGHNLS
-453 MQIITD
+453 IITD
-459 NEIATVV
+459 NEIATVIA
-466 SEMTKIP
+466 EMTKIP
-473 LHKINSNDQ
+473 VSKINSNDQ

-488 EKDLQTL
+488 EKDLQAV
-495 IIGQDKAISVVAK
+495 IIGQDKAIDAIAR

-558 DMSEFSEAHSVS
+558 DMSEFSESHSVS
-570 KLVGAP
+570 KIVGAP
-576 PGYVG
+576 PGYMG
-581 YDDGSNLC
+581 YNDGSNLC

-601 FDEIEKAHPDIYNLM
+601 FDEIEKAHADIYNLM

-631 VVSFRNAIIVMTS
+631 VVSFRNALIVMTS
-644 NVGVNEIPNDR
+644 NVGVSEIPANSDL
-655 EVTPTEEEQFVLNGM
+655 TPDEEEQFIMAGM

-680 RIDSV
+680 RIDNV

-690 LTQPDIEKIV
+690 LTQADIEKIV
-700 ALQMQKLTKRLS
+700 DLQMKKLTKRLA
-712 AVNVS
+712 AVNVT
-717 LHYTDAV
+717 LHYSDAV
-724 ITWIAAHGY
+724 VSWVASHGY

-754 SEQIITD
+754 SEQIITE
-761 QIHFADIDIIDDAV
+761 QIHFADIDIVDDNV
-775 VVQSKR
+775 VLQSRR

>member
-1 MTIKTVYNIL
+1 
-11 QKYYNHYMN
+11 MN
-20 VLSISGNLK
+20 VLGISGNLK
-29 RIWQFA
+29 RILQFA

-55 SLATDSL
+55 SLTTDSL
-62 ACALLNSE
+62 ACIFLNSE
-70 GITSEQIA
+70 GITTERIA

-85 ADKNV
+85 ADKTV
-90 NEILNLAETQSMVFN
+90 DQILNLAETQSMIFN
-105 QPEIY
+105 QSEIY
-110 SEALLYVLCTKCK
+110 SESLLYILCTKCK

-129 DKINFGATQRL
+129 DKISSGATQRI
-140 VQKIINAVEGVSTN
+140 VQKILNEIDGTTTDNVKPVQQKFIS
-154 QSVTPKVINNQT
+154 QT
-166 TTIIA
+166 TMTS
-171 TNVAQKTDIS
+171 QSKMPIS
-181 ITNSTTQPATSSQAN
+181 STGLSSQETASSVHTSSSSATD
-196 VSINAEL
+196 L
-203 SPLLLEYGQDLTAK
+203 STLLLDYGQDLTAK

-223 DRIIGRDEETNHLIE
+223 DRIIGRDDETNHLIE

-267 RIVEQQV
+267 RFVEEQV
-274 PDILKNKIVYS
+274 PDDLRNKIIYS
-285 LDVGLLLGGSKYRGE
+285 LDIGLLLGGSKYRGE

-307 VLQELKNRDDIIL
+307 VLQELKGRDDIIL

-327 IVASGNKEG
+327 IVTSGNKEG

-353 RCVGATTIDEYRQ
+353 RCVGATTIDEYRR

-379 PVVVYPPTPEQ
+379 PVIVYPPTLEQ
-390 TLEIL
+390 TVEIL
-395 EGLKSGFENYHHVQ
+395 EGLKPSFENYHKIQ
-409 INHSALNAAVLLSNR
+409 INHSALKAAVLLSNR

-436 DVLDKACAKAQI
+436 DVLDKACAKAKI
-448 KAGHT
+448 KAGHNLP
-453 MQIITD
+453 IITD
-459 NEIATVV
+459 NDIATVIA
-466 SEMTKIP
+466 EMTKIP
-473 LHKINSNDQ
+473 LNKINTHDQ

-488 EKDLQTL
+488 EADLQSI
-495 IIGQDKAISVVAK
+495 IIGQNKAISAVAK

-558 DMSEFSEAHSVS
+558 DMSEFSESHSVS

-601 FDEIEKAHPDIYNLM
+601 FDEIEKAHTDIYNLM

-631 VVSFRNAIIVMTS
+631 VVSFRNALIVMTS
-644 NVGVNEIPNDR
+644 NVGVSEIPTNR
-655 EVTPTEEEQFVLNGM
+655 EVTPEEEEQFILEGM

-680 RIDSV
+680 RIDNV

-690 LTQPDIEKIV
+690 LTQVDIEKIV
-700 ALQMQKLTKRLS
+700 ALQMQKLGKRLT
-712 AVNVS
+712 AVNVNMN
-717 LHYTDAV
+717 YTDAV
-724 ITWIAAHGY
+724 VTWLAVHGY
-733 QKNYGVRPI
+733 QKDYGVRPI

-754 SEQIITD
+754 SEQIITN
-761 QIHFADIDIIDDAV
+761 QIHFVDIDIVDDAV
-775 VVQSKR
+775 VVQSRR

>member
-1 MTIKTVYNIL
+1 
-11 QKYYNHYMN
+11 MN

-29 RIWQFA
+29 RIWEFA
-35 SRAAGN
+35 NRAAGN

-62 ACALLNSE
+62 ACAILNSE
-70 GITSEQIA
+70 GITSERIA

-129 DKINFGATQRL
+129 EKINPNASQRII
-140 VQKIINAVEGVSTN
+140 QKIINAIEGISLPKTQTKVVSSQPT
-154 QSVTPKVINNQT
+154 VIT
-166 TTIIA
+166 
-171 TNVAQKTDIS
+171 
-181 ITNSTTQPATSSQAN
+181 TNSQPTPSVSQ
-196 VSINAEL
+196 VSKKTNISTIENTAL

-217 ARQGKI
+217 ARSGKI

-267 RIVEQQV
+267 RIIEQQV
-274 PDILKNKIVYS
+274 PDNLQNKILYS

-307 VLQELKNRDDIIL
+307 VLQELKDRDDIIL

-327 IVASGNKEG
+327 IVTSGNKDG

-379 PVVVYPPTPEQ
+379 PVMVYPPTPEQ
-390 TLEIL
+390 TVTIL
-395 EGLKSGFENYHHVQ
+395 EGLKPSFENYHHVQ
-409 INHSALNAAVLLSNR
+409 INQSALTAAVLLSNR

-436 DVLDKACAKAQI
+436 DILDKACAKARI
-448 KAGHT
+448 KSGNT
-453 MQIITD
+453 LQIITD
-459 NEIATVV
+459 SEIATVV

-473 LHKINSNDQ
+473 LNKINANDK
-482 KNLMNL
+482 KNLMDI
-488 EKDLQTL
+488 EKDLQSV
-495 IIGQDKAISVVAK
+495 IIGQDRAISVVAK

-558 DMSEFSEAHSVS
+558 DMSEFSESHSVS

-631 VVSFRNAIIVMTS
+631 VVSFRNALIVMTS
-644 NVGVNEIPNDR
+644 NVGVSEVPTDR
-655 EVTPTEEEQFVLNGM
+655 DVTPEEEEQFILNGM

-690 LTQPDIEKIV
+690 LTQKDIEKIV
-700 ALQMQKLTKRLS
+700 ALQMQKLNKRLS
-712 AVNVS
+712 AINVS
-717 LHYTDAV
+717 MQYTDTV
-724 ITWIAAHGY
+724 VTWVATHGY

-754 SEQIITD
+754 SEQIITN
-761 QIHFADIDIIDDAV
+761 QIHFVDIDVIDDDI

>member
-1 MTIKTVYNIL
+1 
-11 QKYYNHYMN
+11 MN
-20 VLSISGNLK
+20 VLRASENLK

-35 SRAAGN
+35 NRAAGN
-41 NPQKVTPIHLLYGC
+41 NPSKVTPIHLLYAC
-55 SLATDSL
+55 SFATDSL
-62 ACALLNSE
+62 ACILLNSE
-70 GITSEQIA
+70 GITSERIA

-85 ADKNV
+85 ADKTV
-90 NEILNLAETQSMVFN
+90 NDIFDLADTQCMVFN

-110 SEALLYVLCTKCK
+110 SEVILYILCSKCK
-123 QTKAVI
+123 QTKSVI
-129 DKINFGATQRL
+129 DKINPGASQRIM
-140 VQKIINAVEGVSTN
+140 QKIVDTLNMEKSAQNPTQMKAMFQPLIQPIPSTPVQAPAPVPN
-154 QSVTPKVINNQT
+154 PAPESQT
-166 TTIIA
+166 TKSSTSQTA
-171 TNVAQKTDIS
+171 AS
-181 ITNSTTQPATSSQAN
+181 NSTD
-196 VSINAEL
+196 L
-203 SPLLLEYGQDLTAK
+203 SPLLLVYGQDLTAK

-223 DRIIGRDEETNHLIE
+223 DRIIGRDTETDHLIE

-267 RIVEQQV
+267 RIVEKQV
-274 PDILKNKIVYS
+274 PENLQNKVIYS
-285 LDVGLLLGGSKYRGE
+285 LDIGLLLGGSKYRGE

-307 VLQELKNRDDIIL
+307 VLQELKGRDDIIL

-327 IVASGNKEG
+327 IVTSGNKEG
-336 EMSVAEILKPAL
+336 EMGVGEILKPAL

-379 PVVVYPPTPEQ
+379 RVMVYPPTPEQ
-390 TLEIL
+390 TVAIL
-395 EGLKSGFENYHHVQ
+395 EGVAPSFETYHKVR
-409 INHSALNAAVLLSNR
+409 INHSALSAAVLLSNR

-436 DVLDKACAKAQI
+436 DVLDKACAKAKI
-448 KAGHT
+448 KAGT
-453 MQIITD
+453 GEPTITD
-459 NEIATVV
+459 TEIATVV

-473 LHKINSNDQ
+473 LNKINLNDQ

-488 EKDLQTL
+488 EKDLQAV
-495 IIGQDKAISVVAK
+495 IIGQDKAISTIAK
-508 AVRRNRSGINDA
+508 VVRRNRSGINDA

-558 DMSEFSEAHSVS
+558 DMSEFSESHSVS
-570 KLVGAP
+570 KMVGAP

-601 FDEIEKAHPDIYNLM
+601 FDEIEKAHNDIYNLM

-631 VVSFRNAIIVMTS
+631 VVSFRNALIVMTS
-644 NVGVNEIPNDR
+644 NVGVSEIPTNRDIA
-655 EVTPTEEEQFVLNGM
+655 PEEEEFFILKGM

-680 RIDSV
+680 RIDNV

-690 LTQPDIEKIV
+690 LTQTDIEKIV
-700 ALQMQKLTKRLS
+700 NLQMQKLSQRLS
-712 AVNVS
+712 AVNVALS
-717 LHYTDAV
+717 YTDAV
-724 ITWIAAHGY
+724 VTWLAKHGY

-742 RRLIQTQ
+742 RRLIQEQ

-754 SEQIITD
+754 SEQIITN
-761 QIHFADIDIIDDAV
+761 QIHFANIDIVNDAV
-775 VVQSKR
+775 EVQSRR

>member
-1 MTIKTVYNIL
+1 
-11 QKYYNHYMN
+11 MN

-35 SRAAGN
+35 NRAAGN

-55 SLATDSL
+55 SLTTDSL
-62 ACALLNSE
+62 ACAFLNSE
-70 GITSEQIA
+70 GITSERIA

-85 ADKNV
+85 ADKTAD
-90 NEILNLAETQSMVFN
+90 EILNLAETQGMVFN

-123 QTKAVI
+123 QTKAAI
-129 DKINFGATQRL
+129 DKINPGASKRI
-140 VQKIINAVEGVSTN
+140 VQKIINEIEGVSVEKTQQSRVTN
-154 QSVTPKVINNQT
+154 YQSVSNSTPQ
-166 TTIIA
+166 
-171 TNVAQKTDIS
+171 
-181 ITNSTTQPATSSQAN
+181 TNSNLMVNKNSERVTVPNPTVVTAG
-196 VSINAEL
+196 L
-203 SPLLLEYGQDLTAK
+203 SPLLSEYGQDLTTK

-274 PDILKNKIVYS
+274 PENLQNKIVYS

-307 VLQELKNRDDIIL
+307 VLQELKSRDDIIL

-336 EMSVAEILKPAL
+336 EMSVAEILKPVL

-353 RCVGATTIDEYRQ
+353 RCVGATTIDEYRE

-379 PVVVYPPTPEQ
+379 PVMVYPPTLEQ
-390 TLEIL
+390 TVEIL
-395 EGLKSGFENYHHVQ
+395 EGLKSSFENYHKVQ

-436 DVLDKACAKAQI
+436 DVLDKACAKTKI
-448 KAGHT
+448 KAGHNLST
-453 MQIITD
+453 ITD
-459 NEIATVV
+459 NEIATVI

-473 LHKINSNDQ
+473 LNKINTDDQ

-488 EKDLQTL
+488 EKDLQAI

-508 AVRRNRSGINDA
+508 AIRRNRSGINDA

-570 KLVGAP
+570 KIVGAP

-581 YDDGSNLC
+581 YSDGSNLC
-589 NRVRHNPYCLVL
+589 NRVRRNPYCLVL
-601 FDEIEKAHPDIYNLM
+601 FDEIEKAHSDIYNLM

-631 VVSFRNAIIVMTS
+631 VVSFRNALIVLTS
-644 NVGVNEIPNDR
+644 NVGVNEIPNDC
-655 EVTPTEEEQFVLNGM
+655 ELTPEEEEQYILEGM

-680 RIDSV
+680 RIDNV

-690 LTQPDIEKIV
+690 LTQSDIEKIV

-717 LHYTDAV
+717 MHYTDAV
-724 ITWIAAHGY
+724 VTWLAIHGY

-754 SEQIITD
+754 SEQIITE
-761 QIHFADIDIIDDAV
+761 QIHFAEIDIVNDAV
-775 VVQSKR
+775 VVQSRR

>member
-1 MTIKTVYNIL
+1 MD
-11 QKYYNHYMN
+11 
-20 VLSISGNLK
+20 VLRVSGNLK

-41 NPQKVTPIHLLYGC
+41 NPSKVTPIHLLYAC

-62 ACALLNSE
+62 ACVLLNSE
-70 GITSEQIA
+70 GITSERIA
-78 ATPPAFF
+78 ENPSAFF
-85 ADKNV
+85 ADKTAD
-90 NEILNLAETQSMVFN
+90 EIFTLAESQSMILN

-110 SEALLYVLCTKCK
+110 SEAILLVLCSKCK
-123 QTKAVI
+123 QTKSVI
-129 DKINFGATQRL
+129 DKINPGASQRII
-140 VQKIINAVEGVSTN
+140 QKILNQYTPDKTSQQFVQNNHSQQTKVEIKTTN
-154 QSVTPKVINNQT
+154 IAKQNPIQQT
-166 TTIIA
+166 NKTT
-171 TNVAQKTDIS
+171 K
-181 ITNSTTQPATSSQAN
+181 SS
-196 VSINAEL
+196 L
-203 SPLLLEYGQDLTAK
+203 SPLLTTYGQDLTAK

-223 DRIIGRDEETNHLIE
+223 DRIIGRDTETNHLIE
-238 ILCRKT
+238 ILSRKT

-267 RIVEQQV
+267 RIAENHV
-274 PDILKNKIVYS
+274 PENLQNKIVYA
-285 LDVGLLLGGSKYRGE
+285 LDIGLLLGGSKYRGE
-300 LEGRLNK
+300 LEGRLNNI
-307 VLQELKNRDDIIL
+307 LQELKERDDIIL

-327 IVASGNKEG
+327 IVTSGNKEG
-336 EMSVAEILKPAL
+336 EMSVGEILKPAL

-379 PVVVYPPTPEQ
+379 PVMVCPPTPEQ
-390 TLEIL
+390 TVEIL
-395 EGLKSGFENYHHVQ
+395 QGLTPSFENYHKVQ
-409 INHSALNAAVLLSNR
+409 ITNDALSAAVLLSNR

-436 DVLDKACAKAQI
+436 DVLDKACSKAKI
-448 KAGHT
+448 KAEHA
-453 MQIITD
+453 MPIITNTD
-459 NEIATVV
+459 IATVV

-473 LHKINSNDQ
+473 LKKLSTNDQ
-482 KNLMNL
+482 RNLMNL
-488 EKDLQTL
+488 ESDLKSI
-495 IIGQDKAISVVAK
+495 IIGQDKAITAIAK
-508 AVRRNRSGINDA
+508 VVRRNRSGINDA

-542 QLSQILY
+542 QLSQILH

-558 DMSEFSEAHSVS
+558 DMSEFSESHSVS

-589 NRVRHNPYCLVL
+589 NRVRHNPYCLIL

-631 VVSFRNAIIVMTS
+631 VISFRNAIIVMTS
-644 NVGVNEIPNDR
+644 NIGVSEIPNNQDL
-655 EVTPTEEEQFVLNGM
+655 TPEEEEQYILSGM
-670 RKKFSPEFIN
+670 HKKFSPEFIN
-680 RIDSV
+680 RIDNV

-690 LTQPDIEKIV
+690 LSQNDIEKIV
-700 ALQMQKLTKRLS
+700 ELQMKKLAKRLAS
-712 AVNVS
+712 VNVTMQ
-717 LHYTDAV
+717 YTDAV
-724 ITWIAAHGY
+724 VTWIAQHGY
-733 QKNYGVRPI
+733 QKQYGVRPI
-742 RRLIQTQ
+742 RRLIQSQ

-754 SEQIITD
+754 SEQIITE
-761 QIHFADIDIIDDAV
+761 QIHFTSIDIVDDSV
-775 VVQSKR
+775 DVQSRR